1 MTIQNLENKPLIKKA
16 LSRIYSIL
24 YPHKRQG
31 FFPEDGVIESN
42 GIKYRLAS
50 FNKRLLSSG
59 FDMIVA
65 SFITLPIGSAIA
77 NLTTG
82 DKLNKFKMNPE
93 LMINDIDIGTML
105 HLAWD
110 SGVLI
115 NMILVQ
121 LFTLFLIGCYT
132 VLCWVKTG
140 STLGKMIFKCKVVDA
155 KTLKKLSVQQ
165 AIIRFIVMPFSVLPL
180 LIGIFMIDWNKKKQ
194 ALHDKIAN
202 TVVVY
207 KDTKLT

>member
-1 MTIQNLENKPLIKKA
+1 MTIQNPENKPLIKKA

-31 FFPEDGVIESN
+31 FFTQDQEIESN
-42 GIKYRLAS
+42 GVKYRLAS

-59 FDMIVA
+59 FDMIIT

-77 NLTTG
+77 SLTTG

-93 LMINDIDIGTML
+93 LMINDIDAGTML
-105 HLAWD
+105 HLALE
-110 SGVLI
+110 SGILTNMVLI
-115 NMILVQ
+115 Q
-121 LFTLFLIGCYT
+121 LFTLFLVGCYT
-132 VLCWVKTG
+132 VFCWVKTG
-140 STLGKMIFKCKVVDA
+140 ATLGKMLFKCKVVDA
-155 KTLKKLSVQQ
+155 KTLNKLSVKQ

-194 ALHDKIAN
+194 ALHDKIAK

-207 KDTKLT
+207 K